1 MTNPVLL
8 IRANGNDA
16 DANALNALGVLTVSE
31 AYLEIGPVQAVG
43 PAKRLLEALET
54 ADWLIASSV
63 NGIKFWGDIVGHALL
78 TATVTAAAKRGLRF
92 AAIGAATANAL
103 KKIGGTNVVVP
114 EVSYSYSLAQ
124 SVISAHGF
132 QAKGEVFAKPIAVV
146 PSGNLS
152 IETLIHELADAGWS
166 VRSEVVYTTA
176 PVNETPKSVQRIAN
190 GEFSAVLLRAPSA
203 AKAFNFFVG
212 PTDLPVICGGETTA
226 SAARELGLNVVAV
239 CHSPSPAIAAQTVYE
254 YIKGP
259 GAEAEAH

>member
-16 DANALNALGVLTVSE
+16 DSNALSALGILTVSE
-31 AYLEIGPVQAVG
+31 AYLEIGPVQAMG
-43 PAKRLLEALET
+43 PATRLLEALQT

-63 NGIKFWGDIVGHALL
+63 NAIQFWGDIVGHAIL
-78 TATVTAAAKRGLRF
+78 ASAVTEAAKRGMRF
-92 AAIGAATANAL
+92 AAIGAASANAL
-103 KKIGGTNVVVP
+103 KKIGGSNIVVP

-124 SVISAHGF
+124 SVINAHGHR
-132 QAKGEVFAKPIAVV
+132 AKGETYAKPIAVI

-152 IETLIHELADAGWS
+152 VETLIHELADSGWS
-166 VRSEVVYTTA
+166 VRSEVVFTTA
-176 PVNETPKSVQRIAN
+176 PVKETPKSVQRIAN

-203 AKAFNFFVG
+203 AKVFSFFVG

-226 SAARELGLNVVAV
+226 NAARELGLNVVAV

-254 YIKGP
+254 YVKGP
-259 GAEAEAH
+259 IRAEQT